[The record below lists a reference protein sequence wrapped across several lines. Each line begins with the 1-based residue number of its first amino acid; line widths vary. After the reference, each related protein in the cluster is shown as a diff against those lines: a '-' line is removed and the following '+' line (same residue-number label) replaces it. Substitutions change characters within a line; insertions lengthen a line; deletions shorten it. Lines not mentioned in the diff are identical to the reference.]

1 MNKTKTP
8 DSTIYRTRIGK
19 NSSEISHKKAKLYSN
34 KQIKKQ
40 HIKFTKKLNSIKCN
54 GSENKIIDNSSQI
67 IINMLNNTSNFTNIN
82 NNNNNNDTSSFPTDY
97 KSNSKTLKKSINKIK
112 TNNYLSR
119 FNMFK
124 NYMIFLL

>member
-1 MNKTKTP
+1 
-8 DSTIYRTRIGK
+8 
-19 NSSEISHKKAKLYSN
+19 
-34 KQIKKQ
+34 
-40 HIKFTKKLNSIKCN
+40 
-54 GSENKIIDNSSQI
+54 
-67 IINMLNNTSNFTNIN
+67 MLNNTSNFTNIN

>member
-67 IINMLNNTSNFTNIN
+67 IINMLNNTSYFTNIN
-82 NNNNNNDTSSFPTDY
+82 NDNNNDTSSFPTDY

-124 NYMIFLL
+124 IYMILLL

>member
-40 HIKFTKKLNSIKCN
+40 HIKLTKKLNSIKRN
-54 GSENKIIDNSSQI
+54 GS
-67 IINMLNNTSNFTNIN
+67 
-82 NNNNNNDTSSFPTDY
+82 
-97 KSNSKTLKKSINKIK
+97 
-112 TNNYLSR
+112 
-119 FNMFK
+119 
-124 NYMIFLL
+124 